1 MECDKDLSKNCTMQE
16 EIKYRN
22 MPAKIIKE
30 AVYYGT
36 PTPAIHVLGT
46 NHFIERPEE
55 ALRPKVEKNL

>member
-1 MECDKDLSKNCTMQE
+1 
-16 EIKYRN
+16 

-36 PTPAIHVLGT
+36 PTAAIHVLGT